1 MNNEKLKRTIF
12 FLILLF
18 GDCSASLQ
26 ARPIQS
32 EWADLILGGSPAIV
46 RYYINR
52 GGEIEENV
60 FNGQTPVLFAANAD
74 RWDIVSVLVERG
86 ANLEVVDRMGVTL
99 GESAATSNVKLRS
112 ERGAYLQEVRSI
124 LKMKGLM
131 ESRDYYEEVRRERG
145 ARKMKELRELRERQ
159 QQ

>member
-1 MNNEKLKRTIF
+1 MLR
-12 FLILLF
+12 
-18 GDCSASLQ
+18 
-26 ARPIQS
+26 
-32 EWADLILGGSPAIV
+32 AIMIV
-46 RYYINR
+46 AFI
-52 GGEIEENV
+52 
-60 FNGQTPVLFAANAD
+60 LFAAFHSSACSKPVTGPWVNLVYSGSPDDIDAYLSRGGD
-74 RWDIVSVLVERG
+74 IEKNVFDGDTPILFAASSQRWDLVLRLIEHG
-86 ANLEVVDRMGVTL
+86 ANLSVRGGSGVTL
-99 GESAATSNVKLRS
+99 GELAATSNVKLRS